1 MPGSIPGTWDTANQ
15 THQKSLPSSLF
26 GIVTMNPPVQQ
37 IYPLKKLMYLKKSLP
52 SWSSTSDKDTN
63 DK

>member
-37 IYPLKKLMYLKKSLP
+37 IYPLKKLMYLKKITALMELNFRQRH
-52 SWSSTSDKDTN
+52 K
-63 DK
+63 